1 MAVAKSYQK
10 LATFGE
16 PFEENKKMYIVVVT
30 ERGAHKKVRWYTD
43 AEYAKMY
50 PQDGVTA
57 DPLGKKIRPTKDV
70 LGFSKGYITIFKG
83 DTYPLLE
90 WFQRSPCR
98 FHNFWGWYLISEEED
113 LQWPAGITPVK
124 LKWEDVAIVDEDCLK
139 SEALVRQAVD
149 ALIYE
154 PSPSEFQ
161 GEVGDRIDRTLTV
174 VKVTPLED
182 GYYGPSTFFLFRD
195 EYENEYC
202 WTTGSKSLDLGATYE
217 VRGTIK
223 QLSVYKGKKQ
233 TILTRCKVN

>member
-1 MAVAKSYQK
+1 MVAKSYQDW
-10 LATFGE
+10 ATYGE
-16 PFEENKKMYIVVVT
+16 PFEENKRMYIVVVT
-30 ERGAHKKVRWYTD
+30 PRGAHKKVRWYSD

-50 PQDGVTA
+50 PQDGVSA
-57 DPLGKKIRPTKDV
+57 NPLGKKIRSTKDV

-90 WFQRSPCR
+90 WFQESSCR
-98 FHNFWGWYLISEEED
+98 FHSWWGWYLVSEEEEP
-113 LQWPAGITPVK
+113 QWPAGTTPVQ
-124 LKWEDVAIVDEDCLK
+124 LKWEDVAIVDEDTLK
-139 SEALVRQAVD
+139 SETLVRQAVD
-149 ALIYE
+149 ALLYE
-154 PSPSEFQ
+154 ESPSEFQ

-202 WTTGSKSLDLGATYE
+202 WTTGSKSLDLGEAYD

-223 QLSVYKGKKQ
+223 ALQTYKGKKQ
-233 TILTRCKVN
+233 TVLTRCRVN